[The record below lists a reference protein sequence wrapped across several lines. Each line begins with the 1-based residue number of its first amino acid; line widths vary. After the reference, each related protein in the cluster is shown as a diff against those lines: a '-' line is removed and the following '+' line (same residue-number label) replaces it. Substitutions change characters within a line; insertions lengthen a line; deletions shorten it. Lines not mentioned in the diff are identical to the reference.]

1 MDDVPVASSSAMA
14 RLTITNVVEN
24 DGMTVSNFNTP
35 ASSTRMFLASFND
48 NYTSYLRD
56 IETGNI

>member
-1 MDDVPVASSSAMA
+1 
-14 RLTITNVVEN
+14 VVEN

-48 NYTSYLRD
+48 NYTSYLRE